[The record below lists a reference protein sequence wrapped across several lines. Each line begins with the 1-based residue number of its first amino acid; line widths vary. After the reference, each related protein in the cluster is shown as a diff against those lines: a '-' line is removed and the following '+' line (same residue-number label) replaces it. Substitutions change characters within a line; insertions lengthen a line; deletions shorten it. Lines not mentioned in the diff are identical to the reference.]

1 MSTVAHEPSTDLGF
15 DLSTIAFWQDWT
27 PAERDEAFATLRRE
41 RPISWWGQV
50 ESLVPFPPEW
60 ESGGYW
66 ALTRYEDIRRVSRDA
81 ETFSSGRGVMFFDAP
96 PEMLEATLS
105 FIAMDAPRH
114 TKLRG
119 LVASAFTP
127 RRVAHLEERIAA
139 CAADVVSE
147 LLEQREGDFV
157 QVCAK
162 QLPMRMI
169 AEMIGT
175 GDADKERLQLAAE
188 ALVSVGDPE
197 FYGDRDPLM
206 LAGESIWAITQMAM
220 ELAEAR
226 RSHPHDDLM
235 TALVEAEI
243 DGERLTNEE
252 IAAFFNLLAVAGND
266 TTRHTTSHAAK
277 ALDEHPDQRSY
288 LLEDVDGRLPTA
300 VEEFVRWATAV
311 STFRRTATR
320 DTELG
325 GAQITAGEKVV
336 LFYRAGNRD
345 ETAFEHADRFDV
357 SRSPNYHLGFGGGGI
372 HYCLGASLARTQLRC
387 IFHELLTRAPGLTLG
402 EPVPM
407 VSSVINGVKR
417 MPFVLEH

>member
-1 MSTVAHEPSTDLGF
+1 MSTVAHSPSTDFGF
-15 DLSTIAFWQDWT
+15 DISSIAFWQDWT
-27 PAERDEAFATLRRE
+27 PAQRDEAFATLRRE
-41 RPISWWGQV
+41 RPISWWGQT
-50 ESLVPFPPEW
+50 ENLVPLPPEW

-66 ALTRYEDIRRVSRDA
+66 ALTRYEDIRKVSRDS

-96 PEMLEATLS
+96 PEMFEATMS

-127 RRVAHLEERIAA
+127 RRVAHLEERIASHA
-139 CAADVVSE
+139 RDVVTE
-147 LLEQREGDFV
+147 LLEHRDGDFV
-157 QVCAK
+157 QLCAK

-169 AEMIGT
+169 AEMIGVS
-175 GDADKERLQLAAE
+175 DAENEHLQLAAE
-188 ALVSVGDPE
+188 ALVSGGDPE

-206 LAGESIWAITQMAM
+206 VAGESIWAITQMAT

-226 RSHPHDDLM
+226 RADPHDDLM

-243 DGERLTNEE
+243 DGERLTTAE

-277 ALDEHPDQRSY
+277 ALDEHPDQRAY
-288 LLEDVDGRLPTA
+288 LLEDIDGRLPTG

-311 STFRRTATR
+311 ATFRRTATR
-320 DTELG
+320 DTEIDG
-325 GAQITAGEKVV
+325 VPIKAGEKVV
-336 LFYRAGNRD
+336 MFYRAGNRD
-345 ETAFEHADRFDV
+345 ETAFENADRFDV

-387 IFHELLTRAPGLTLG
+387 IFRELLTRAPGLTIG

-417 MPFVLEH
+417 MPFTLDA